1 MMVAIILWW
10 WQWRGNRCVCDSCVS
25 RSAIMAPTYNKIPH
39 NHHHRGDHHDED
51 QNRGYDDIDDTISQK
66 NDKVLES

>member
-1 MMVAIILWW
+1 M
-10 WQWRGNRCVCDSCVS
+10 CDSCVS

-51 QNRGYDDIDDTISQK
+51 QKRGYDDSDDPPSQK
-66 NDKVLES
+66 NVKVLES

>member
-1 MMVAIILWW
+1 M
-10 WQWRGNRCVCDSCVS
+10 CDSCVS

-51 QNRGYDDIDDTISQK
+51 QNRGDDDTDDPPSQK
-66 NDKVLES
+66 KMTKYWKVSQGLI